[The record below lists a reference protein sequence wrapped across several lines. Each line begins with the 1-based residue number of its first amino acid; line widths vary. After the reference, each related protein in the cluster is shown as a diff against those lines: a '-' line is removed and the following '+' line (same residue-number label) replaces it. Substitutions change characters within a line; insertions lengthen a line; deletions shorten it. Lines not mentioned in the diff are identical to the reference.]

1 MSGFHYAFSL
11 PKSAVQQA
19 TPPGT
24 VELYGTIFLL
34 KMPQLAFLNLML
46 ILVRQ
51 DHEAE
56 PTSESASGPQLR
68 VSPTPSTCPSDPLN
82 WSPWRK
88 AMALF
93 CASGYCFIANITSAS
108 LSSALAFLATDF
120 QPPVAQAHLSHLIA
134 VNVLMFGAANI
145 WWVPLSNVFGRRPII
160 LVSLVMLTMC
170 SIWATKATSFTSLL
184 AARVFQGIAGAPAD
198 TISPGVIGEIY
209 FRHQRGRAM
218 TIYTIS
224 LVLGP
229 IIGGIIGGYIANA
242 WGWRWTQWLNV
253 IISGVSL
260 LACFFFL
267 PETLFDRD
275 AAIAMAAATD
285 DIERPE
291 EKPTG
296 LEKLNIEE
304 LEQIDQPIPVQVY
317 EPYTFASSLKVGLY
331 RGGLWQH
338 FMAPWKTLRFPAVW
352 LVMLHYGGLVG
363 GIVTISTVG
372 PQFVSAAPY
381 NWGANAGLINIGG
394 LVGSIV
400 GAAFTFY
407 LSDHVLKRQAMRQ
420 THGLSEPEARLPAL
434 FPGLFLATA
443 GLVTFG
449 FCGAHPSN
457 FGWLGLQFGYGM
469 LTFGVMQVPS
479 IGFNYII
486 ESYSMVS
493 HDCFVMITCLRAII
507 AFAWTFFVGS
517 WVEAR
522 GAAEPFGV
530 FGMLMGIVALLT
542 IPIYFY
548 GKRIRIMT
556 QKWAPGQGEW

>member
-24 VELYGTIFLL
+24 VDLYG
-34 KMPQLAFLNLML
+34 
-46 ILVRQ
+46 
-51 DHEAE
+51 HEE
-56 PTSESASGPQLR
+56 GPTSESALGPQLR

-82 WSPWRK
+82 WSLWRK
-88 AMALF
+88 AMALLS
-93 CASGYCFIANITSAS
+93 ASVYCFVANVASAS

-120 QPPVAQAHLSHLIA
+120 HPPVPQTHLSHLIA
-134 VNVLMFGAANI
+134 VNVLMLGCANI

-160 LVSLVMLTMC
+160 LASLVMLTLC
-170 SIWATKATSFTSLL
+170 SVWAAKATSFNSLL
-184 AARVFQGIAGAPAD
+184 AARVFQGIAGAAAD
-198 TISPGVIGEIY
+198 TLCPGVIGEIY

-218 TIYTIS
+218 AIYTIF

-229 IIGGIIGGYIANA
+229 IIGGIIGSYIAHA

-260 LACFFFL
+260 LACFFCL
-267 PETLFDRD
+267 PETIFDRD
-275 AAIAMAAATD
+275 AAISMAAATQ
-285 DIERPE
+285 DIGQSE
-291 EKPTG
+291 EDKPTG
-296 LEKLNIEE
+296 FDKPNIEE
-304 LEQIDQPIPVQVY
+304 HEQIDRSVPVQAH

-372 PQFVSAAPY
+372 PQFVSAPPY
-381 NWGANAGLINIGG
+381 SWGANSGLINIGG
-394 LVGSIV
+394 LVGSIA

-420 THGLSEPEARLPAL
+420 TNGLSEPEARLPAL
-434 FPGLFLATA
+434 FPGLLLATT
-443 GLVTFG
+443 GLLTFG
-449 FCGAHPSN
+449 FCGKYSSN
-457 FGWLGLQFGYGM
+457 LGWLGLQFGYGM
-469 LTFGVMQVPS
+469 LTFGVMQIPS

-486 ESYSMVS
+486 ESYPVVA
-493 HDCFVMITCLRAII
+493 HDCFVMITCLRAIV

-530 FGMLMGIVALLT
+530 FGMLMGLAGLLT
-542 IPIYFY
+542 LPIYFY
-548 GKRIRIMT
+548 GKRIRIAT
-556 QKWAPGQGEW
+556 QKWAPGQGE